1 MKRANPILFIMTIGF
16 ILCGG
21 LMIYLGIDQLREI
34 SAIPKDHETTEA
46 IIWDFEDLGPS
57 GDGRLYKIKY
67 VYYVGNEEF
76 VFHKEVR
83 RETQPVVNARVKV
96 WYDWQNPSRGDIL
109 YRETWPGLIIG
120 GAIFTFTPLVFLLSA
135 GVFGGVIDFFKGLS
149 LVQLLMGFLFLAF
162 GAMVWMLSSETIVRI
177 FSGVFMA
184 SGIFLCV
191 KGIKFKEK

>member
-109 YRETWPGLIIG
+109 YQETWPGLIIG
-120 GAIFTFTPLVFLLSA
+120 GAIFTFTPLV
-135 GVFGGVIDFFKGLS
+135 
-149 LVQLLMGFLFLAF
+149 FLAF